1 MVRRDTVSVQQG
13 IWIDG
18 QRLADAGLHDR
29 LQIIV
34 QPGEIRIRPAEAD
47 RISQGDAAQEP
58 LLELAGILSGSPLSA
73 DQIERELYGDQAGQ
87 Q

>member
-1 MVRRDTVSVQQG
+1 MVRRETVSVQQG

>member
-1 MVRRDTVSVQQG
+1 MVRRETVSVQRG

-18 QRLADAGLHDR
+18 QRLADADLHDR
-29 LQIIV
+29 LQITV
-34 QPGEIRIRPAEAD
+34 RPGEIRIRSAKAD
-47 RISQGDAAQEP
+47 GVSQGDVAHER

-73 DQIERELYGDQAGQ
+73 NQIERELYGDQAGQ

>member
-1 MVRRDTVSVQQG
+1 MVRRETVSVQQG

-18 QRLADAGLHDR
+18 QRLADAGLHDL

>member
-1 MVRRDTVSVQQG
+1 MVRRETVSVQQG

-58 LLELAGILSGSPLSA
+58 LLKLAGILSGSPLSA